1 LEAQPTPVETHRN
14 PAGDTRERFM
24 RCRLVLLGL
33 WLALVVS
40 GCAGGTSLE
49 TYKPKNQDEAFIISM
64 LMRIPNGIKARSLDM
79 LMQPYAED
87 VYVGNFQKY
96 LGVAGQ
102 GASLSISKPD
112 LRETYRQVFRAS
124 KDVSMDVKNVRLTV
138 NGDRAVAEARVELLF
153 TREAARMEQRE
164 ETFRNDVT
172 WRMRRTPNGWR
183 IVEEIWE

>member
-24 RCRLVLLGL
+24 RYRLVLLGL
-33 WLALVVS
+33 WLTLVVS
-40 GCAGGTSLE
+40 GCVSGPSLE

-79 LMQPYAED
+79 LLQPYAED

-96 LGVAGQ
+96 LGVASRT
-102 GASLSISKPD
+102 ASLTISKPD
-112 LRETYRQVFRAS
+112 LREVYHQVFRSA
-124 KDVSMDVKNVRLTV
+124 KEVSMDVKNIRLAV
-138 NGDRAVAEARVELLF
+138 SGDRAVAEARLELLF
-153 TREAARMEQRE
+153 KREAGRMEERE
-164 ETFRNDVT
+164 ELFRNDVT
-172 WRMRRTPNGWR
+172 RRMRRTPNGWR